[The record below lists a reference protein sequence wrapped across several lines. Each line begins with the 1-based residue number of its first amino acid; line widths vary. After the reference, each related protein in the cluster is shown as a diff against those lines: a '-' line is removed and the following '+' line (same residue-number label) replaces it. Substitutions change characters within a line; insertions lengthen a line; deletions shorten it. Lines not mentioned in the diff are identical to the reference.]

1 MHLKSRAVERDR
13 LQLTVVELQDTEAN
27 KMVVLAMR
35 TVGDVVYVDFI
46 PAIHEHLRWGDEG
59 RRGESKVRGRVG
71 GRGEREDREREGM

>member
-13 LQLTVVELQDTEAN
+13 LQLTVVELKDTEAN

-46 PAIHEHLRWGDEG
+46 PTICEHLQWGDEE
-59 RRGESKVRGRVG
+59 RRGERGRSTFVAAI
-71 GRGEREDREREGM
+71 DR

>member
-13 LQLTVVELQDTEAN
+13 LQLTVVELKDTEAN

-46 PAIHEHLRWGDEG
+46 PTIHEHLRWGDEE
-59 RRGESKVRGRVG
+59 RRGESMVRGRED
-71 GRGEREDREREGM
+71 GERGRV